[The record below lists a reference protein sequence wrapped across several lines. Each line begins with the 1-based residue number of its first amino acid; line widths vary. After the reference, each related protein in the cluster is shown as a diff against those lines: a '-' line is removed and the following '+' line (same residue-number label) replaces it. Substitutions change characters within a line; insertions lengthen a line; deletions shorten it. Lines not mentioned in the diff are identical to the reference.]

1 MPNTKKILLGGLNTD
16 DAEYLLDPKEYL
28 GALNIRFATTEN
40 GEVGKVANIEGT
52 IQKTETINSLGVRVP
67 FILPGGVN
75 QTIGAFED
83 TKERRV
89 IWINWNSLGS
99 HGIYCY
105 DADDDLI
112 YTVLQSSDVT
122 TGLGFQQDKFIH
134 SIAMIDNMFYWTDGK
149 NNQRRINVESGIKS
163 KHPTFV
169 TDMVPY
175 TLPVTESVISLI
187 RPLPAIPLR
196 IVKATQTSPV
206 LVNNFIKEEAFQ
218 FAYRFIYKDGEIS
231 CFSPLSVLANY
242 NTPTDTFNAI
252 DVTIPAAQNIQQ
264 DVVKIELA
272 VKYMNGGKYFIIHT
286 WTFGFS
292 LHNSG
297 TLLTYRFLNDS
308 IGVAVDDASA
318 VKQFDSI
325 PVKSQT
331 LEIAK
336 SRLFLGN
343 NLSGYDSP
351 DTTSLSLSTIVSGGA
366 TTFGNWF
373 RFIYRNNSN
382 ALVTVFYLDVTNI
395 GAQSGYYRYNTTTVP
410 PYPPTINFP
419 TELTFVGAGVSDV
432 VAFLGI
438 NFSQLVSVTSM
449 GTQSVVTNPPSV
461 PSVINK
467 KAFKSDSSYR
477 VGIVFHDFAGRKCG
491 VVTNDNLKISTAD
504 RTYSTIAYTTGI
516 QWLLS
521 NVNAAN
527 EIPSWATHYSV
538 VRTRSLRTSF
548 FMQLQADN
556 MTYFSKDA
564 TSGDYVFPNGTYS
577 ANHFGIGINI
587 KKLNSYGLGYSYQEG
602 DIVKLYVNG
611 GATYSLKVK
620 DTYSD
625 WVICDLANLDSLD
638 STDNILYEI
647 YTPYVGSTD
656 EFFYETGKVYPITS
670 DRRYS
675 VLTDVFEGDITILER
690 NRTNNYPVEAMSP
703 SDKYW
708 KRWFTDIGRPNAVI
722 NIETANNPF
731 TVYYSNTYN
740 VGANGLSTFDAPD
753 FTYMSTEMGAIERL
767 VQTSKVQDEGTVM
780 LVIGQQETASMYI
793 GETQVFDNNGT
804 SFLAKSS
811 GVIGNVNILRGS
823 YGTINPESAFKWQG
837 AVIWFDAN
845 KGAVVKYDV
854 NGLFPISSRKMQ
866 KYFRKIGQD
875 ILAIKKDPTNY
886 KLANPNLPLRV
897 LGHTDPYH
905 TEYLLTVPR
914 VTTIPQ
920 NTILS
925 DVELGSQ
932 SYTFTT
938 DPDCSLAL
946 RGYEPPAVPVVTQ
959 QSDSITN
966 CGFAIVTPNTP
977 TNP

>member
-52 IQKTETINSLGVRVP
+52 TQKTETINSSGVRVP
-67 FILPGGVN
+67 FTLPGGIN
-75 QTIGAFED
+75 QTIGAHED

-112 YTVLQSSDVT
+112 YTVLLSSDVT

-134 SIAMIDNMFYWTDGK
+134 SIAMIDNMFYWTDGNK
-149 NNQRRINVESGIKS
+149 NQRRINVESGIKS

-169 TDMVPY
+169 TDEVAY
-175 TLPVTESVISLI
+175 TLPIVESVISLI
-187 RPLPAIPLR
+187 RPLPAIPLT
-196 IVKATQTSPV
+196 IAKVTQTSPA

-218 FAYRFIYKDGEIS
+218 FAYRFNYKDGETS

-242 NTPTDTFNAI
+242 NTPTETSNAI
-252 DVTIPAAQNIQQ
+252 DITIPALQTIQQ
-264 DVVKIELA
+264 DVVSIELA
-272 VKYMNGGKYFIIHT
+272 VKYMNGGKYFIVHT
-286 WTFGFS
+286 WDSGFAS
-292 LHNSG
+292 HNTG

-308 IGVAVDDASA
+308 IGVTVDDASA

-325 PVKSQT
+325 PVTSQT

-351 DTTSLSLSTIVSGGA
+351 ASTSLSLSTIVSGNG
-366 TTFGNWF
+366 TTIGNWF

-382 ALVTVFYLDVTNI
+382 VLVTVYYVDVTNI

-410 PYPPTINFP
+410 PFPPTIDMS
-419 TELTFVGAGVSDV
+419 TEVTYIGAGVSDV
-432 VAFLGI
+432 VTFLGI
-438 NFSQLVSVTSM
+438 NYSQLVSVTSM
-449 GTQSVVTNPPSV
+449 GAQSTMTSPPSV
-461 PSVINK
+461 PSIINK

-491 VVTNDNLKISTAD
+491 VVTNDTLKISTAD
-504 RTYSTIAYTTGI
+504 RTYGTIAYTTGI
-516 QWLLS
+516 QWALS
-521 NVNAAN
+521 NVNAAT

-548 FMQLQADN
+548 FMQLQADD
-556 MTYFSKDA
+556 MTYFVKDTTTGEYTFPHPGYA
-564 TSGDYVFPNGTYS
+564 TN
-577 ANHFGIGINI
+577 NFGIGINI

-602 DIVKLYVNG
+602 DVVKLYVNG

-625 WVICDLANLDSLD
+625 WVICDLANLDSLN

-656 EFFYETGKVYPITS
+656 EFFYETGKVYPVTS
-670 DRRYS
+670 DRKYS

-703 SDKYW
+703 SDKNW
-708 KRWFTDIGRPNAVI
+708 KKWFTDIGRPNAVI
-722 NIETANNPF
+722 DIKTKKNPF
-731 TVYYSNTYN
+731 TIYYSNTYN
-740 VGANGLSTFDAPD
+740 VGSNGLSTFDAPD
-753 FTYMSTEMGAIERL
+753 FTYVSTDLGAIERL
-767 VQTSKVQDEGTVM
+767 VQSAKVQDEGTVM

-811 GVIGNVNILRGS
+811 GVIGNINILRGS
-823 YGTINPESAFKWQG
+823 YGTINPESVFKWQG
-837 AVIWFDAN
+837 VVIWFDAN

-875 ILAIKKDPTNY
+875 ILAVKKDPTNY
-886 KLANPNLPLRV
+886 NLVNPNLPLRV
-897 LGHTDPYH
+897 LGHSDPYH

-914 VTTIPQ
+914 VTAIPQ

-938 DPDCSLAL
+938 DPDCSL
-946 RGYEPPAVPVVTQ
+946 E
-959 QSDSITN
+959 
-966 CGFAIVTPNTP
+966 AIAYTPQ
-977 TNP
+977 